1 MANFNTMDSLNQVQ
15 RTLDEARKALNE
27 PNRTIANSD
36 IPDVL
41 GAVAGVAPG
50 AGLSLAA
57 LYGLGVT
64 GFSAAGITSGLAAA
78 GAWVG
83 GGMVAGVG
91 VLAAP
96 VAIGGIVGYGIFAKR
111 KHKKLMQV
119 KQETYTAVIEKYNE
133 IIQELHSTNT
143 QNQER
148 IEYLKSIVTLLE
160 AAMKDL
166 KSDLNAG

>member
-15 RTLDEARKALNE
+15 RTIDEAAKALNE

-36 IPDVL
+36 IPEVL

-96 VAIGGIVGYGIFAKR
+96 VAIGGIVGYGIISKY
-111 KHKKLMQV
+111 KHKKLMQA
-119 KQETYTAVIEKYNE
+119 KQEMYISVIEKHNE
-133 IIQELHSTNT
+133 LIRALHSTNT

-148 IEYLKSIVTLLE
+148 IEYLSSIITLLD
-160 AAMKDL
+160 AAQKDL
-166 KSDLNAG
+166 KADLKA

>member
-1 MANFNTMDSLNQVQ
+1 MANFNTMDSLNQVR
-15 RTLDEARKALNE
+15 RTLDEASKALNE

-36 IPDVL
+36 IPEVL

-96 VAIGGIVGYGIFAKR
+96 VAIGGIVGYGIISKY
-111 KHKKLMQV
+111 KHKKLMQA
-119 KQETYTAVIEKYNE
+119 KQEMYISVIEKHNE
-133 IIQELHSTNT
+133 LIRALHSTNT

-148 IEYLKSIVTLLE
+148 IEYLSSIITLLD
-160 AAMKDL
+160 AAQKDL
-166 KSDLNAG
+166 KADLKA

>member
-15 RTLDEARKALNE
+15 RTIDEAAKALNE

-36 IPDVL
+36 IPEVL

-96 VAIGGIVGYGIFAKR
+96 VAIGGIVGYGIISKY
-111 KHKKLMQV
+111 KHKKLMQA
-119 KQETYTAVIEKYNE
+119 KQEMYISVIEKHNE
-133 IIQELHSTNT
+133 LIRALHSTNA

-148 IEYLKSIVTLLE
+148 IEYLSSIITLLD
-160 AAMKDL
+160 AAQKDL
-166 KSDLNAG
+166 KADLKA